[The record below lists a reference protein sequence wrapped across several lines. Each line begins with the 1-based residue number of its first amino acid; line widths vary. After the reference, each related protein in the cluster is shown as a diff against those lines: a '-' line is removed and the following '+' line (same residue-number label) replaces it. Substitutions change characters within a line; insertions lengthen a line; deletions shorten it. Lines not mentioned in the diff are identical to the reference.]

1 MIGGG
6 GRGCPP
12 YLKASGGLFQ
22 RRRRVA
28 RLVRGGP
35 RLATATALLAV
46 ALDLALHVVPD
57 QVDRVLGVLGDLL
70 GAQLG
75 ALQVQYRLGRDGV
88 PRDVLVSD
96 LEFQH
101 SKLGNL
107 LSDLVEA
114 PLGVLPDLIGDLKVA
129 SLDLDLH
136 GTPLSGSAE

>member
-35 RLATATALLAV
+35 RLATAAALLAM

-70 GAQLG
+70 GAQLR
-75 ALQVQYRLGRDGV
+75 ALEMEDRLGCHRV
-88 PRDVLVSD
+88 TRDVLVGH
-96 LEFQH
+96 LELENREFRY
-101 SKLGNL
+101 L
-107 LSDLVEA
+107 LADLVEPA
-114 PLGVLPDLIGDLKVA
+114 GGVL
-129 SLDLDLH
+129 
-136 GTPLSGSAE
+136 